1 MEQTDITARLRRL
14 ANTLLDAYER
24 IEAPST
30 YLEAERA
37 AKALIAIGKA
47 VAMTSDELPP
57 VKPRAPVEVKAAS
70 PRKATAPSQALT
82 LERAAKALMR
92 GDLEAFEALM
102 PQPPPS

>member
-14 ANTLLDAYER
+14 ANDLLDAYER

-47 VAMTSDELPP
+47 VSMSSDEPVP
-57 VKPRAPVEVKAAS
+57 VKAPPRVEIKTAT
-70 PRKATAPSQALT
+70 PRKAAVPSQALT

-92 GDLEAFEALM
+92 GDLEGFEALM
-102 PQPPPS
+102 PQPPPV

>member
-14 ANTLLDAYER
+14 ANDLLDAYER

-47 VAMTSDELPP
+47 VAMSSDEP
-57 VKPRAPVEVKAAS
+57 VTVKPVEVKAAT
-70 PRKATAPSQALT
+70 PHKAAVPSQALT

-102 PQPPPS
+102 PPAPPG

>member
-14 ANTLLDAYER
+14 ANDLLDAYER

-47 VAMTSDELPP
+47 VSMSSDEPVP
-57 VKPRAPVEVKAAS
+57 VKPVEVKAAS
-70 PRKATAPSQALT
+70 THKTAVPSQALT

-92 GDLEAFEALM
+92 GDFETFETLM
-102 PQPPPS
+102 PPAPPV

>member
-14 ANTLLDAYER
+14 ANALLDAYER

-47 VAMTSDELPP
+47 VSMALDEPAP
-57 VKPRAPVEVKAAS
+57 VKPSARVEVKEAS
-70 PRKATAPSQALT
+70 PRKTPAPSPALT

-92 GDLEAFEALM
+92 GDLEAFETLM
-102 PQPPPS
+102 PPATPG

>member
-47 VAMTSDELPP
+47 VAMSSDEP
-57 VKPRAPVEVKAAS
+57 VTVKPVEVKAAT
-70 PRKATAPSQALT
+70 PRKAAVPSQALT

-92 GDLEAFEALM
+92 GDLEGFEALM
-102 PQPPPS
+102 PPAPPG